1 MSTAFG
7 HLDMFD
13 DNVSAL
19 YFEKGNHK
27 KLADTLEYALSH
39 PSVLNK
45 LSKKAFQRT
54 LDEYNTDLFKQRLSQ
69 ALNSLAADK

>member
-1 MSTAFG
+1 
-7 HLDMFD
+7 MFD

-54 LDEYNTDLFKQRLSQ
+54 LDEYNADLFKRRLNT
-69 ALNSLAADK
+69 ALSSLVADR